1 MPTAAPTMRV
11 ILVREDPFRD
21 AGRRAQLASVER
33 WVRRRLGRVDHERRV
48 AEVSAT
54 VFDLTAPL
62 HGLDRAADARLLR
75 LASLVH
81 DVGRSID
88 DAEHPA
94 LGAAM
99 LLKDG
104 ALPLS
109 AAERRGLAYLTL
121 YHRGAVPDV
130 GADDVL
136 HPEDDPARMLKLL
149 ALLRCADG
157 LDSRSL
163 ESPRL
168 VFALL
173 AGAQVAPG
181 NRTPLLRVT
190 CYLQSN
196 SEKVRRAYQKR
207 KKFRLLE
214 QTLACRV
221 EVEVAQAQGLRMV
234 A

>member
-1 MPTAAPTMRV
+1 MPSAAPSSRIV
-11 ILVREDPFRD
+11 PARNDPFHD

-94 LGAAM
+94 IGAAL
-99 LLKDG
+99 LLKDT

-109 AAERRGLAYLTL
+109 ATERRGLAYLTL
-121 YHRGAVPDV
+121 YHRGAVPDA

-173 AGAQVAPG
+173 AGSGAVPP
-181 NRTPLLRVT
+181 RLRVT
-190 CYLQSN
+190 CYLQSD
-196 SEKVRRAYQKR
+196 SEKVRRVYQKR

-221 EVEVAQAQGLRMV
+221 EVEIALAQGLRMV

>member
-1 MPTAAPTMRV
+1 MPSAAPSSRIV
-11 ILVREDPFRD
+11 PGRNDPFHD

-48 AEVSAT
+48 AEVSGT

-62 HGLDRAADARLLR
+62 HGLDRTADARLLR
-75 LASLVH
+75 LGSLVH

-88 DAEHPA
+88 AAEHPA

-99 LLKDG
+99 LLKDT

-109 AAERRGLAYLTL
+109 ATERRGLAYLTL
-121 YHRGAVPDV
+121 YHRGAVPDA
-130 GADDVL
+130 GDDDVL

-157 LDSRSL
+157 LDSRSQ

-173 AGAQVAPG
+173 AGARIAPG

-196 SEKVRRAYQKR
+196 TEKVCRAYQKR

-214 QTLACRV
+214 ETLACRV
-221 EVEVAQAQGLRMV
+221 EVELARAQGLRMV